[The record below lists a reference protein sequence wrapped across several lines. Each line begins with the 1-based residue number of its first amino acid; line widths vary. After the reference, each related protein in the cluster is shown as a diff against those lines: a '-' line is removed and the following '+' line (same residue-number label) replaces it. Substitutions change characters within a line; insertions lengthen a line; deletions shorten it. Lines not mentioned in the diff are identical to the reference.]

1 MSSAV
6 QQGRYDSAL
15 PPEARQFYDQHQ
27 REIRSVLPLVLA
39 KLSGSNEEENRSI
52 AQKEITLLV
61 PGISFFPKLIE
72 NVAATFVFYSKH
84 HKPSTL

>member
-27 REIRSVLPLVLA
+27 IEIRGILPLVLA
-39 KLSGSNEEENRSI
+39 KLSGSDEAENCSI
-52 AQKEITLLV
+52 AQKEITLLI
-61 PGISFFPKLIE
+61 PGINFFPKLIE
-72 NVAATFVFYSKH
+72 NVAITFVCYSKH
-84 HKPSTL
+84 HKSSTP